1 MPAFAA
7 EFADAVRHDAPAMPT
22 QVQRTASARRR
33 LIAATRDLVAVQGV
47 GSTSVAAIGERAG
60 MSRGAVNFHFGS
72 KDELLV
78 AVSEQVTSD
87 WEAQAVA
94 AIEQGLDVS
103 SVDGLIDATLNAW
116 LGELDVHPD
125 RVRIVVMLIFE
136 ALGPSPHLHEHFV
149 ELRRRLRD
157 RVVAFVTE
165 QQRAGTVSAEVSPGG
180 FATLLCGLL
189 LGVAVTHLVDPEMD
203 CLTATIDEA
212 RVTLLSRLRPAA
224 TA

>member
-1 MPAFAA
+1 MA
-7 EFADAVRHDAPAMPT
+7 T

-33 LIAATRDLVAVQGV
+33 LIAATRDLVAAQGV

-72 KDELLV
+72 KDDLLV

-87 WEAQAVA
+87 WETQVVA
-94 AIEQGLDVS
+94 ALEQGLDLS
-103 SVDGLIDATLNAW
+103 NTAGLIDTMLHAW

-125 RVRIVVMLIFE
+125 RVRIVVMLVFE

-149 ELRRRLRD
+149 ALRRQLRD

-165 QQRAGTVSAEVSPGG
+165 QQRAGRVSGEVDAHG

-189 LGVAVTHLVDPEMD
+189 LGVAVTHLLDPED
-203 CLTATIDEA
+203 GGLAAAIDEA
-212 RVTLLSRLRPAA
+212 RATLVARLRAPAA
-224 TA
+224 A

>member
-1 MPAFAA
+1 MA
-7 EFADAVRHDAPAMPT
+7 T

-78 AVSEQVTSD
+78 AVSEQVTAD
-87 WEAQAVA
+87 WETQVFSAL
-94 AIEQGLDVS
+94 EQGPDAPNSDEV
-103 SVDGLIDATLNAW
+103 IDTMLRAW

-125 RVRIVVMLIFE
+125 RVRIVVMLVFE
-136 ALGPSPHLHEHFV
+136 ALGPSPHLHEHFQG
-149 ELRRRLRD
+149 LRRQVRD
-157 RVVAFVTE
+157 RIVAFVIDE
-165 QQRAGTVSAEVSPGG
+165 QQTGRVGSDVDPQG
-180 FATLLCGLL
+180 FASLVCGVL
-189 LGVAVTHLVDPEMD
+189 LGVAVTHLIDPD
-203 CLTATIDEA
+203 DSDLATSIDEA
-212 RVTLLSRLRPAA
+212 RTTLIARLRSSA

>member
-1 MPAFAA
+1 MA
-7 EFADAVRHDAPAMPT
+7 T

-33 LIAATRDLVAVQGV
+33 LIAATRDLVAAQGV

-72 KDELLV
+72 KDDLLV

-87 WEAQAVA
+87 WETQVVA
-94 AIEQGLDVS
+94 ALEDGLDLANTRQ
-103 SVDGLIDATLNAW
+103 LIDTMLRAW

-149 ELRRRLRD
+149 ALRRQLRD
-157 RVVAFVTE
+157 RVVAFVAE
-165 QQRAGTVSAEVSPGG
+165 EQRAGRVAGSVDPQG

-189 LGVAVTHLVDPEMD
+189 LGVAVTHLLDPED
-203 CLTATIDEA
+203 GGLTVAIDETRA
-212 RVTLLSRLRPAA
+212 TLVARLRAPAA
-224 TA
+224 A

>member
-1 MPAFAA
+1 
-7 EFADAVRHDAPAMPT
+7 MPT

-33 LIAATRDLVAVQGV
+33 LIAATRDLVAAQGV

-72 KDELLV
+72 KDDLLV

-87 WEAQAVA
+87 WEAQVLAQLA
-94 AIEQGLDVS
+94 EGLDLSNVE
-103 SVDGLIDATLNAW
+103 GMIDAILTGW

-149 ELRRRLRD
+149 ELRLRLRD
-157 RVVAFVTE
+157 RVVAFVE
-165 QQRAGTVSAEVSPGG
+165 AQQEAGKVASAVDPHG

-189 LGVAVTHLVDPEMD
+189 LGTAVTHLIDPEID
-203 CLTATIDEA
+203 CLTTTIGEA
-212 RVTLLSRLRPAA
+212 RATLLARLQPAA
-224 TA
+224 A